1 MRNRRRS
8 VGQGS
13 RALWGSCRPGVVPG
27 VLLFH
32 QSELELGSEE
42 LNVLLNLTAH
52 WIAGKQSRVEAFPQ
66 RRS

>member
-1 MRNRRRS
+1 
-8 VGQGS
+8 
-13 RALWGSCRPGVVPG
+13 VVPG

-52 WIAGKQSRVEAFPQ
+52 WIAGKQSRVEAFTQ